1 MRRLPRMV
9 LTVAAMVV
17 TLIAGVGSAP
27 AHAATSA
34 VENLGLA
41 SGQRINRT
49 VVVRPTLAP
58 GTDVTRIMLYAD
70 YEPVASAVS
79 APWSLSWNT
88 RNIVDEDVR
97 VYLVLFD
104 SHGAWTQSEAVTVRV
119 DNYAPLADFPW
130 PSSTYPNQYN
140 SFNGVKQF
148 NLTPR
153 EQPETVRRI
162 DLLLGG
168 RVIDTATTAPWTVT
182 WDTSGSTGMVL
193 LQSRTYD
200 DLGNV
205 TVNEAHAH
213 VDNTPP
219 ALEVVWD
226 QVDGY
231 VSKTGRGVL
240 VDSTDPALVDRV
252 ELWVN
257 GKLIRTDRSICCNGT
272 NVVWLEWDP
281 AAVSGPAAMTVRSYD
296 SLGNVAEYTRA
307 VIVDNDRPA
316 ITFTPAA
323 NAYVHGIFTTAV
335 TGVRDATGLIYLS
348 GYINELAYTHQAPW
362 RVRLDTKHIGD
373 GRRTLEV
380 MVMDKAGNVTTVK
393 QAITVDNTVPSVSY
407 RQAPKNN
414 AKVSKTF
421 AVTANASDRF
431 GVARVQLLV
440 NGKVVATDA
449 QAAYSFSVNPKSYG
463 KKFTV
468 QVRAYDRA
476 GNIQYTAKRTYRR

>member
-1 MRRLPRMV
+1 
-9 LTVAAMVV
+9 
-17 TLIAGVGSAP
+17 
-27 AHAATSA
+27 
-34 VENLGLA
+34 
-41 SGQRINRT
+41 
-49 VVVRPTLAP
+49 
-58 GTDVTRIMLYAD
+58 
-70 YEPVASAVS
+70 
-79 APWSLSWNT
+79 
-88 RNIVDEDVR
+88 
-97 VYLVLFD
+97 
-104 SHGAWTQSEAVTVRV
+104 
-119 DNYAPLADFPW
+119 
-130 PSSTYPNQYN
+130 
-140 SFNGVKQF
+140 
-148 NLTPR
+148 
-153 EQPETVRRI
+153 
-162 DLLLGG
+162 
-168 RVIDTATTAPWTVT
+168 
-182 WDTSGSTGMVL
+182 
-193 LQSRTYD
+193 
-200 DLGNV
+200 
-205 TVNEAHAH
+205 
-213 VDNTPP
+213 
-219 ALEVVWD
+219 
-226 QVDGY
+226 
-231 VSKTGRGVL
+231 
-240 VDSTDPALVDRV
+240 
-252 ELWVN
+252 LWVN

-296 SLGNVAEYTRA
+296 SLGNVAEYTRS

-362 RVRLDTKHIGD
+362 RVRLDTKRIGD